1 MQSNDPKAY
10 PEIVHLP
17 LDQLSEAPWNP
28 NQMDQASVAKL
39 ERSVEHFGLIGV
51 LVVRP
56 IGDGLYQ
63 VLSGNQRC
71 QVLRKLHWE
80 SVPCIIVDVGDA
92 EAKLLAQTLNR
103 LHGSDDLGLRAELVK
118 DVLAAIPTEEVL
130 ALLPETSQGLKAL
143 SMLNPETLEE
153 RLRQWQLAQKAKLV
167 RFSARLTSEQLETVQ
182 RALNRLHPE
191 AKVGTAENPN
201 IKGNAL
207 YLMAAEFLNREEK

>member
-1 MQSNDPKAY
+1 MKSNEPKAF
-10 PEIVHLP
+10 PEIVQLP
-17 LDQLSEAPWNP
+17 LDQLREAPWNP
-28 NQMDQASVAKL
+28 NYMDQALVAKL
-39 ERSVEHFGLIGV
+39 ERSVQRFGLIGV

-56 IGDGLYQ
+56 IGDDIYQ
-63 VLSGNQRC
+63 VLSGNQRY

-80 SVPCIIVDVGDA
+80 SVPCVIVEIGDA
-92 EAKLLAQTLNR
+92 EARLLTQTLNR

-118 DVLAAIPTEEVL
+118 DIVAVIPSEEVL

-143 SMLNPETLEE
+143 TMLNPETLEE
-153 RLRQWQLAQKAKLV
+153 RLCQWQLAQKAKLV
-167 RFSARLTSEQLETVQ
+167 RFSARLTPKQLETVQ

-207 YLMAAEFLNREEK
+207 YLMALEFLNREDE